1 MRTIKEILKDQ
12 EAARARVE
20 QLDNEWND
28 AIRELAG
35 QVDVVQRGETVTLTF
50 QGRVLKAKKNSHNR
64 WTVRENG
71 RVIVQEFGESLRLLK
86 AAVAQGTV

>member
-12 EAARARVE
+12 EVARARVE

-50 QGRVLKAKKNSHNR
+50 QGRVLKAKKNRRNA
-64 WTVRENG
+64 WVVRENG
-71 RVIVQEFGESLRLLK
+71 RVLQEYSASLRLLK
-86 AAVAQGTV
+86 AAVAQGTI